1 MIASLSLILL
11 CQLAGEVIVRGLG
24 LPMPGPVVGLLFLL
38 LLLLARDRFVALAR
52 GPLQQDGV
60 ENASRGLLA
69 HLSLLFVPAGV
80 GVVQKLDLVA
90 EHGIAVAAVLADLRG
105 GDLAGDGG
113 DVSGRE
119 SLDVARTERAM
130 SANPFSLWVYLSQS
144 PLLWLTVTLLVYA
157 TTDALSLK
165 THRHPLA
172 NPVLH
177 LDLDHRGVPDAHGH
191 IVHDLFRRRAVR
203 ALPARAGDRGAGGA
217 ALRKP
222 QGGGGGDPADAGG
235 PRGGPVTAVVSW
247 CC

>member
-90 EHGIAVAAVLADLRG
+90 EHGIAVAAVLAIS
-105 GDLAGDGG
+105 
-113 DVSGRE
+113 V
-119 SLDVARTERAM
+119 V
-130 SANPFSLWVYLSQS
+130 
-144 PLLWLTVTLLVYA
+144 VTLLVTVA
-157 TTDALSLK
+157 TFLVASRLVS
-165 THRHPLA
+165 
-172 NPVLH
+172 
-177 LDLDHRGVPDAHGH
+177 RGRSTP
-191 IVHDLFRRRAVR
+191 
-203 ALPARAGDRGAGGA
+203 
-217 ALRKP
+217 
-222 QGGGGGDPADAGG
+222 
-235 PRGGPVTAVVSW
+235 
-247 CC
+247 